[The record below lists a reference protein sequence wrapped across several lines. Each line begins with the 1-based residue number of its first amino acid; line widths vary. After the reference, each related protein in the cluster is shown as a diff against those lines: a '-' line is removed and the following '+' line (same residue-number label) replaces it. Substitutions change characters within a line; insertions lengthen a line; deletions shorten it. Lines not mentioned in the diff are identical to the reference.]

1 MLPESFRVL
10 FVSGIGGAT
19 RRYRC
24 AHLQE
29 QLALEGIESALR
41 EANDAHLLTEAMEY
55 DLFILHRVPFTPLI
69 EHLVEIAH
77 LRGKPVVFE
86 TDDLLFDPATVEH
99 ITFIDGLSPQMA
111 YRFRTNLAR
120 MAETFRRADCLL
132 TTTTFL
138 AEQGR
143 RFGKTAYVHRNGP
156 SAAMFHL
163 AEAALAER
171 KAAVPEND
179 ETVVLA
185 YFSGTASHERDFR
198 TIVEPLSRILRTYPH
213 VWLHIGGYL
222 ELDEALRPFW
232 PRIRQTPF
240 VSWKTLPSII
250 AGTDINLVPLEADN
264 PFCQAKSEIKFLE
277 AALVGVPT
285 IATPVGAYAHV
296 IDNGVNGLLA
306 DTPEDWF
313 NAMQQL
319 IEGAALRRSMGEAA
333 RRTVYESYTPAKQA
347 KALIATLEAITTRFG
362 GSAIEPTALESRFIT
377 SIEHYAASME
387 AEREEREQQI
397 AELRHTLRQYEAHMA
412 AMKRQID
419 RVESTLQ
426 QIQAGRVMRLM
437 TGLQRRW
444 RRLRG
449 RRSHSERQET

>member
-1 MLPESFRVL
+1 M
-10 FVSGIGGAT
+10 
-19 RRYRC
+19 
-24 AHLQE
+24 
-29 QLALEGIESALR
+29 
-41 EANDAHLLTEAMEY
+41 
-55 DLFILHRVPFTPLI
+55 
-69 EHLVEIAH
+69 
-77 LRGKPVVFE
+77 
-86 TDDLLFDPATVEH
+86 
-99 ITFIDGLSPQMA
+99 
-111 YRFRTNLAR
+111 
-120 MAETFRRADCLL
+120 
-132 TTTTFL
+132 
-138 AEQGR
+138 
-143 RFGKTAYVHRNGP
+143 
-156 SAAMFHL
+156 
-163 AEAALAER
+163 
-171 KAAVPEND
+171 
-179 ETVVLA
+179 
-185 YFSGTASHERDFR
+185 
-198 TIVEPLSRILRTYPH
+198 
-213 VWLHIGGYL
+213 
-222 ELDEALRPFW
+222 
-232 PRIRQTPF
+232 
-240 VSWKTLPSII
+240 
-250 AGTDINLVPLEADN
+250 VPLEADN